1 MAATYLKRKI
11 DGYLD
16 SWKKDPNRKPLI
28 VKGPRQVGKTES
40 ILHFATGVYQSII
53 YINFVEEPKY
63 KLITENGYKPEDII
77 RNISRMDP
85 SKRFEPGK
93 TLLFFDE
100 LQEYPE
106 ISTALKFFKIDGR
119 FDVICSGSLLGISYK
134 RIESNS
140 VGYKV
145 DYHMHSMDFE
155 EFLWAKGYD
164 QTAIEEMLWHMETEQ
179 PFTETMMSVYSNLFL
194 DYCILGGMPAV
205 VREYVEK
212 GTFEGTLDIQRQLLN
227 DYKEDI
233 RKYAEGMDQTR
244 ILNVFEQIPVQL
256 AKDNKKFQISKVA
269 KGARFKDYRGC
280 IEWLRDAGIINIC
293 YCLNFPELP
302 LRGNYDD
309 TKYKIYFFDTGLFV
323 SMLDEEAQE
332 DLRANKN
339 LGVYKGAL
347 YENIVGEALT
357 KCGYA
362 LYYYKR
368 EDSTLEEDFFVRTRE
383 SLFPVEVKAKR
394 GTAKSLRTLIKSE
407 RYSDI
412 DSGIK
417 FAAGN
422 IGYSDGIYSFPYFC
436 AFLLK
441 DYLKR
446 MDLKR
451 SKMQET
457 VKDEFGM
464 TQVELDKN
472 DMETENDGQD

>member
-1 MAATYLKRKI
+1 MREVYLNRKI
-11 DGYLD
+11 DGYLRA
-16 SWKKDPNRKPLI
+16 WRKDPERKPLI
-28 VKGPRQVGKTES
+28 VKGARQVGKTAS
-40 ILHFATGVYQSII
+40 ILHFAKEAYRNVI

-63 KLITENGYKPEDII
+63 KLVTENGYSPDDVI
-77 RNISRMDP
+77 RNISRMNP
-85 SKRFEPGK
+85 AAKFEAGQ

-106 ISTALKFFKIDGR
+106 IATALKFFKIDGR
-119 FDVICSGSLLGISYK
+119 FDVICSGSLLGISYR

-140 VGYKV
+140 VGYKT
-145 DYHMHSMDFE
+145 DYNMHSLDFE
-155 EFLWAKGYD
+155 EFLWAKGHD
-164 QTAIEEMLWHMETEQ
+164 RLAVDEMLWHMEREL
-179 PFTETMMSVYSNLFL
+179 PFKENMMKVYGDLFL

-205 VREYVEK
+205 VREYIQR

-233 RKYAEGMDQTR
+233 RKYADGMDQTR

-280 IEWLRDAGIINIC
+280 IEWLKDAGIINVS
-293 YCLNFPELP
+293 YCLHFPELP

-323 SMLDEEAQE
+323 AMLDEEAQE

-347 YENIVGEALT
+347 YENIVGEALR
-357 KCGYA
+357 KCGYD

-368 EDSTLEEDFFVRTRE
+368 EDSTLEEDFFVRTKDA
-383 SLFPVEVKAKR
+383 LLPVEVKAKR
-394 GTAKSLRTLIKSE
+394 GTAKSLRTLIGSG
-407 RYSDI
+407 RYPDI
-412 DSGIK
+412 TGGIK
-417 FAAGN
+417 FTAGN
-422 IGYSDGIYSFPYFC
+422 IGYSDGIYTFPYFC

-446 MDLKR
+446 AD
-451 SKMQET
+451 
-457 VKDEFGM
+457 F
-464 TQVELDKN
+464 DKAKIRKS
-472 DMETENDGQD
+472 

>member
-1 MAATYLKRKI
+1 MAGIYLRRKI
-11 DGYLD
+11 DGYLEE
-16 SWKKDPNRKPLI
+16 WKQDAERKPLI

-40 ILHFATGVYQSII
+40 ILRFASAAYKNII

-63 KLITENGYKPEDII
+63 KHITEDGYKTEDII

-85 SKRFEPGK
+85 KKVFKPGE

-106 ISTALKFFKIDGR
+106 IATSLKFFKLDGR
-119 FDVICSGSLLGISYK
+119 FDVICSGSLLGIHYK

-140 VGYKV
+140 VGYKT
-145 DYHMHSMDFE
+145 DYMMFSMDYE
-155 EFLWAKGYD
+155 EFLWAKGYSRED
-164 QTAIEEMLWHMETEQ
+164 IQDMLHRMLLLQ
-179 PFTETMMSVYSNLFL
+179 PFNNTEMSVYSRLFL

-205 VREYVEK
+205 VREYIVK
-212 GTFEGTLDIQRQLLN
+212 DTFEGTLDIQRQLLE
-227 DYKEDI
+227 DYREDI

-269 KGARFKDYRGC
+269 RGARFKDYRGC
-280 IEWLRDAGIINIC
+280 IEWLKDAGMIHIC

-309 TKYKIYFFDTGLFV
+309 TKYKLYFFDTGIFV
-323 SMLDEEAQE
+323 AMLDEEAQE

-347 YENIVGEALT
+347 YENIVGEALV
-357 KCGYA
+357 KCGYG

-368 EDSTLEEDFFVRTRE
+368 EDSTLEEDFFVRTQK
-383 SLFPVEVKAKR
+383 SLLPVEVKAKR
-394 GTAKSLRTLIKSE
+394 GTAKSLNTLIQSE
-407 RYSDI
+407 RYPDI
-412 DSGIK
+412 RQGIK
-417 FAAGN
+417 FTAGN
-422 IGYSDGIYSFPYFC
+422 IGYSDGIYTFPYFC

-441 DYLKR
+441 KYLKQA
-446 MDLKR
+446 DL
-451 SKMQET
+451 
-457 VKDEFGM
+457 
-464 TQVELDKN
+464 L
-472 DMETENDGQD
+472 

>member
-1 MAATYLKRKI
+1 MDTTYLNRKI
-11 DGYLD
+11 DEYLRT
-16 SWKKDPNRKPLI
+16 WKKDPNRKPLI
-28 VKGPRQVGKTES
+28 VKGTRQIGKTES
-40 ILHFATGVYQSII
+40 ILHFAKEAYQSII

-63 KLITENGYKPEDII
+63 KLITENGYKPDDII

-85 SKRFEPGK
+85 FKRFKPGE

-106 ISTALKFFKIDGR
+106 IATALKFFYIDGR

-140 VGYKV
+140 VGYKT
-145 DYHMHSMDFE
+145 DYNMHSMDFE

-164 QTAIEEMLWHMETEQ
+164 RSAIEEMLRHMETEQ
-179 PFTETMMSVYSNLFL
+179 PFTETMMRVYSDLFL

-205 VREYVEK
+205 VREYIER
-212 GTFEGTLDIQRQLLN
+212 GTFEGTLDIQRQLLE

-233 RKYAEGMDQTR
+233 RKYADGMDQAR

-280 IEWLRDAGIINIC
+280 IEWMRDAGIINIC
-293 YCLNFPELP
+293 YCLNAPELP

-323 SMLDEEAQE
+323 AMLDEEAQE

-347 YENIVGEALT
+347 YENIVSEALT
-357 KCGYA
+357 KCGYS
-362 LYYYKR
+362 LYYYKK
-368 EDSTLEEDFFVRTRE
+368 ENSTLEEDFFVRTKE
-383 SLFPVEVKAKR
+383 SLIPVEVKAKR
-394 GTAKSLRTLIKSE
+394 GTAKSLRTLIQSE
-407 RYSDI
+407 RYTDI
-412 DSGIK
+412 HFGIK
-417 FAAGN
+417 FTAGN
-422 IGYSDGIYSFPYFC
+422 IGYSNGIYTFPYFC

-446 MDLKR
+446 VDLDNK
-451 SKMQET
+451 SP
-457 VKDEFGM
+457 
-464 TQVELDKN
+464 KN
-472 DMETENDGQD
+472 PLENHIIS

>member
-1 MAATYLKRKI
+1 MAEVYLKRKI
-11 DGYLD
+11 DGYLS
-16 SWKKDPNRKPLI
+16 SWKKDANRKPLI
-28 VKGPRQVGKTES
+28 VKGPRQIGKTES
-40 ILHFATGVYQSII
+40 ILHFAMENYQSVV

-63 KLITENGYKPEDII
+63 KLITENGYNPDDII

-85 SKRFEPGK
+85 TKRFEPGE
-93 TLLFFDE
+93 TLIFFDE

-106 ISTALKFFKIDGR
+106 IATALKFFKIDGR
-119 FDVICSGSLLGISYK
+119 FDVICSGSLLGISYR

-145 DYHMHSMDFE
+145 DYNMHSMDFE

-164 QTAIEEMLWHMETEQ
+164 RGAIEEMLWHMEQEL
-179 PFTETMMSVYSNLFL
+179 PFPEVLMNIYSDLFL

-205 VREYVEK
+205 LREYIQR
-212 GTFEGTLDIQRQLLN
+212 GTFEGTLEIQRQLLE

-233 RKYAEGMDQTR
+233 RKYADGMDQTR
-244 ILNVFEQIPVQL
+244 ILNVFDQIPIQL

-280 IEWLRDAGIINIC
+280 IEWLRDAGMINLC
-293 YCLNFPELP
+293 YCLNYPELP

-309 TKYKIYFFDTGLFV
+309 SKYKIYFFDTGLFV
-323 SMLDEEAQE
+323 AMLDEEAQE

-357 KCGYA
+357 KCDYG

-368 EDSTLEEDFFVRTRE
+368 EDSTLEEDFFVRTRT
-383 SLFPVEVKAKR
+383 LLLPVEVKAKR
-394 GTAKSLRTLIKSE
+394 GTAKSLRTLIQKDK
-407 RYSDI
+407 YSDI
-412 DSGIK
+412 ECGIK
-417 FAAGN
+417 FTAGN
-422 IGYSDGIYSFPYFC
+422 IGYSNGIYTFPYFC

-446 MDLKR
+446 
-451 SKMQET
+451 
-457 VKDEFGM
+457 
-464 TQVELDKN
+464 VELDKSKV
-472 DMETENDGQD
+472 QDEEA